1 MKIYDI
7 MAKKKLFLGFFVFIL
22 ILGSYHFVLVKETE
36 IVLNEMVDSLLSDR
50 EYTTLYDMKGKSIYG
65 MEDKLSGGKIIFT
78 ERDDTLLEDPTL
90 EYSIVR
96 EDSGERFYVSVVGK
110 TVLVD
115 FADSTSVAQLAPLN
129 SICPEVTR
137 FRMDTLVNSS
147 QNVWFSLTV
156 DFPKSTHTKAEE
168 IEDWLFYLGYENSL
182 INAAMNL
189 SYDYSRE
196 EWANMLANGFMHRND
211 RDFPYRSSVLDLR
224 ARHFTDK
231 YVTYQ
236 LHSCL
241 KSTPLGK
248 LGKERLVSFDF
259 IHQEEIDWGYLFEER
274 YKGEVLDLLYEAV
287 YSDEK
292 YRRYNPEISKEEIAV
307 HINRINELKRGVDLG
322 LGLEGIVFSY
332 EFAIVGSLG
341 KHVFFHFTIP
351 YENLKPYMTDK
362 AMELL
367 I

>member
-1 MKIYDI
+1 MK
-7 MAKKKLFLGFFVFIL
+7 KKKLFLGFFVFIL
-22 ILGSYHFVLVKETE
+22 LLGSYHFVQVKETE

-96 EDSGERFYVSVVGK
+96 EDSGEKLYVSVVGK

-115 FADSTSVAQLAPLN
+115 FADSTSVAQLPSLN

-156 DFPKSTHTKAEE
+156 DFPKSTHAKAEE

-211 RDFPYRSSVLDLR
+211 RDFPFRSSVR
-224 ARHFTDK
+224 I
-231 YVTYQ
+231 YV
-236 LHSCL
+236 H
-241 KSTPLGK
+241 
-248 LGKERLVSFDF
+248 V
-259 IHQEEIDWGYLFEER
+259 
-274 YKGEVLDLLYEAV
+274 
-287 YSDEK
+287 
-292 YRRYNPEISKEEIAV
+292 IS
-307 HINRINELKRGVDLG
+307 RIN
-322 LGLEGIVFSY
+322 
-332 EFAIVGSLG
+332 
-341 KHVFFHFTIP
+341 
-351 YENLKPYMTDK
+351 M
-362 AMELL
+362 
-367 I
+367 